1 MNHEET
7 LNEMN
12 EQQYNAK
19 EKFSVSFNPKIQQK
33 THLDS
38 VRIIAKSEMFREQL
52 DRNVK
57 GVQ

>member
-1 MNHEET
+1 MNREDYLEQ
-7 LNEMN
+7 MV

-57 GVQ
+57 GV